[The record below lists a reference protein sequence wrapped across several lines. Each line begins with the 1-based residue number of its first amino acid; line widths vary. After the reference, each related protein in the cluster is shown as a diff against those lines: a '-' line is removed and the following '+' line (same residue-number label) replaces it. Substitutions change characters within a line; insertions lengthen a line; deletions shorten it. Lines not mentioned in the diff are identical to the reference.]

1 MTDVRTGVRTG
12 WRTDD
17 AQTRAAGGGGRI
29 ESDGGARYAA
39 SLFFFPHSRRIL
51 AEGMLDARGR
61 RAPTTAGTGLGLGF
75 AARGAMHR
83 RAVRDE
89 DGASS
94 DAAAKHST

>member
-1 MTDVRTGVRTG
+1 MYG
-12 WRTDD
+12 
-17 AQTRAAGGGGRI
+17 RAYGRLAGGRRRDPSGGRRRA
-29 ESDGGARYAA
+29 DRRATARRR
-39 SLFFFPHSRRIL
+39 FFFSSRRIL

-61 RAPTTAGTGLGLGF
+61 RAATTAGTGRGLGF
-75 AARGAMHR
+75 AVRGTMHR

>member
-1 MTDVRTGVRTG
+1 VTDVRTGVRKAGRRTTPRPERREEEGGSTG
-12 WRTDD
+12 
-17 AQTRAAGGGGRI
+17 
-29 ESDGGARYAA
+29 DGEA
-39 SLFFFPHSRRIL
+39 SLFFSSRRIL

-61 RAPTTAGTGLGLGF
+61 RAATTAGTGRGLGF
-75 AARGAMHR
+75 AVRGAMHR